1 MNELLEQQNGCA
13 LANCYYGKY
22 RGRVTSV
29 DDPLNLGRL
38 KARVPAV
45 LGDVETGWA
54 LPSLPFAG
62 PNQGQFTLP
71 PVDAG
76 VWIEFEAGDPSYPIW
91 TGCFWSSGQLP
102 ADEAG
107 TAATPPMKILR
118 SAEGLVLSLNDQT
131 QTISLSDRSGANLL
145 KIEVQ
150 AGSVRVQAQ
159 TKVTVEAPQIEL
171 VDGASHPLV
180 FGDELLSYLSQM
192 VTMLNTHVH
201 PGELA
206 AGILPVTPA
215 PPVPPLQPPT
225 PALLSL
231 KVKTG

>member
-29 DDPLNLGRL
+29 DDPLNLGRI

-215 PPVPPLQPPT
+215 PPVPLLQPPT